1 VSGWCRAGRA
11 VRAADGASL
20 ENWWAEM
27 SLGFESLA
35 LRHCLM
41 GSRLIVEF
49 GSEIRSPLKPLV
61 FEGLPPLP
69 VGTDGRSRTAEGSVV
84 SDL

>member
-1 VSGWCRAGRA
+1 MARDGTDDSVERRVRFCRMTRAIPSAKLILFRRA

-35 LRHCLM
+35 LRTAKAPETLCFR
-41 GSRLIVEF
+41 GF
-49 GSEIRSPLKPLV
+49 LV
-61 FEGLPPLP
+61 P
-69 VGTDGRSRTAEGSVV
+69 
-84 SDL
+84 

>member
-1 VSGWCRAGRA
+1 MLASPSAKLVLFWRA

-35 LRHCLM
+35 LR
-41 GSRLIVEF
+41 IAFEVE
-49 GSEIRSPLKPLV
+49 I
-61 FEGLPPLP
+61 P
-69 VGTDGRSRTAEGSVV
+69 VLTGM
-84 SDL
+84 